1 MPQRTPFTLDRV
13 VRLVITLA
21 IIFGM
26 IWLINI
32 LKDVLLP
39 FLVACI
45 IAYMFEPF
53 VQHNRRLLKL
63 KGRVSAVFITLF
75 EALFFLGIIL
85 YFLVPMIGSE
95 LKEMSAIM
103 KTYAS
108 SKMSVK
114 FLPDE
119 VQHLLRESFDFHRLG
134 EMFAQ
139 QDWMPIITDT
149 LRATWEVLTSGWS
162 VILGIVS
169 WLIVILYVVFI
180 MIDYEKLER
189 GFKSLVPRKMQPLV
203 GSISRDIVN
212 NMNRYFRGQALI
224 ALLVGILF
232 AIGFAMVGL
241 PMAILLGLFIGLLN
255 LVPYL
260 QIISIVPTAVLCL
273 VYAVG
278 GGGDFWTL
286 FGECILVYF
295 VVQAIQDLFLTP
307 KIMGRAM
314 GLNPAIILLSLSI
327 WGTLLGFIGLII
339 ALPLT
344 TLLISYYRHY
354 IVEGMDN
361 RDDGLPGAT
370 ENELKAFDS
379 VVEGRP

>member
-53 VQHNRRLLKL
+53 VQHNRHLLKL
-63 KGRVSAVFITLF
+63 KGRASAVFITLF
-75 EALFFLGIIL
+75 EALFFLSIIL

-149 LRATWEVLTSGWS
+149 LRATWELLTSGWS

-232 AIGFAMVGL
+232 AVGFAMVGL
-241 PMAILLGLFIGLLN
+241 PMSILLGLFIGLLN

-307 KIMGRAM
+307 KIMGKAM

-327 WGTLLGFIGLII
+327 WGCLLGFMGLII

-344 TLLISYYRHY
+344 TLLLSYYNMY
-354 IVEGMDN
+354 
-361 RDDGLPGAT
+361 
-370 ENELKAFDS
+370 
-379 VVEGRP
+379 VVERGE

>member
-63 KGRVSAVFITLF
+63 KGRASAVFITLF

-232 AIGFAMVGL
+232 AIGFALVGL

-361 RDDGLPGAT
+361 REGGLPGAT
-370 ENELKAFDS
+370 ENELKAFDA

>member
-63 KGRVSAVFITLF
+63 KGRASAVFITLF

-232 AIGFAMVGL
+232 AIGFALVGL

-361 RDDGLPGAT
+361 REGGLPGAT

-379 VVEGRP
+379 MVQGRP

>member
-232 AIGFAMVGL
+232 AIGFAIVGL

-379 VVEGRP
+379 VVQGRP

>member
-53 VQHNRRLLKL
+53 VQHNRHLLKL
-63 KGRVSAVFITLF
+63 KGRASAVFITLF
-75 EALFFLGIIL
+75 EALFFLSIIL

-149 LRATWEVLTSGWS
+149 LRATWELLTSGWS

-232 AIGFAMVGL
+232 AVGFAMVGL
-241 PMAILLGLFIGLLN
+241 PMSILLGLFIGLLN

-278 GGGDFWTL
+278 GGSDFWTL

-361 RDDGLPGAT
+361 RDVGLQGAT
-370 ENELKAFDS
+370 RGDLEAFDS
-379 VVEGRP
+379 MVDGR

>member
-53 VQHNRRLLKL
+53 VQHNRHLLKL
-63 KGRVSAVFITLF
+63 KGRASAVFITLF
-75 EALFFLGIIL
+75 EALFFLSIIL

-149 LRATWEVLTSGWS
+149 LRATWELLTSGWS

-232 AIGFAMVGL
+232 AVGFAMVGL
-241 PMAILLGLFIGLLN
+241 PMSILLGLFIGLLN

-354 IVEGMDN
+354 IVEGTDN
-361 RDDGLPGAT
+361 RDVGLQGAT
-370 ENELKAFDS
+370 RGDLEAFDS
-379 VVEGRP
+379 MVDGR

>member
-53 VQHNRRLLKL
+53 VLHNRHLLKL
-63 KGRVSAVFITLF
+63 KGRASAVFITLF
-75 EALFFLGIIL
+75 EALFFLSIIL

-149 LRATWEVLTSGWS
+149 LRATWELLTSGWS

-232 AIGFAMVGL
+232 AVGFAMVGL
-241 PMAILLGLFIGLLN
+241 PMSILLGLFIGLLN

-361 RDDGLPGAT
+361 RDVGLQGAT
-370 ENELKAFDS
+370 RGDLEAFDS
-379 VVEGRP
+379 MVDGR

>member
-53 VQHNRRLLKL
+53 VQHNRHLLKL
-63 KGRVSAVFITLF
+63 KGRASAVFITLF
-75 EALFFLGIIL
+75 EALFFLSIIL

-149 LRATWEVLTSGWS
+149 LRATWELLTSGWS
-162 VILGIVS
+162 VIRGIVS

-232 AIGFAMVGL
+232 AVGFAMVGL
-241 PMAILLGLFIGLLN
+241 PMSILLGLFIGLLN

-361 RDDGLPGAT
+361 RDVGLQGAT
-370 ENELKAFDS
+370 RGDLEAFDS
-379 VVEGRP
+379 MVDGR

>member
-1 MPQRTPFTLDRV
+1 MLQRTPFTLDRV
-13 VRLVITLA
+13 VRLIITLA
-21 IIFGM
+21 VIFGM

-53 VQHNRRLLKL
+53 VQHNRRLLRL

-75 EALFFLGIIL
+75 EVLFFLSIIL

-95 LKEMSAIM
+95 LKDMSAIM

-108 SKMSVK
+108 SKISVK

-119 VQHLLRESFDFHRLG
+119 VQHLLRESFDFHRIG
-134 EMFAQ
+134 DMFAQ
-139 QDWMPIITDT
+139 QDWMPVVTDT

-189 GFKSLVPRKMQPLV
+189 GFKSMIPKKMQPLAS
-203 GSISRDIVN
+203 SITHDIVN

-224 ALLVGILF
+224 AFLVGIMF
-232 AIGFAMVGL
+232 AIGFAIVGL
-241 PMAILLGLFIGLLN
+241 PMAIMLGLFIGLLN

-286 FGECILVYF
+286 FGECVLVYF

-307 KIMGRAM
+307 KIMGKAM
-314 GLNPAIILLSLSI
+314 GLNPAIILLSLSV

-344 TLLISYYRHY
+344 TLLISYYRHF
-354 IVEGMDN
+354 IVEGIDN
-361 RDDGLPGAT
+361 RDDGLQGAT
-370 ENELKAFDS
+370 RGDLDAFDS
-379 VVEGRP
+379 MVDGR

>member
-53 VQHNRRLLKL
+53 VQHNRHLLKL
-63 KGRVSAVFITLF
+63 KGRASAVFITLF
-75 EALFFLGIIL
+75 EALFFLSIIL

-149 LRATWEVLTSGWS
+149 LRATWELLTSGWS

-232 AIGFAMVGL
+232 AVGFAMVGL
-241 PMAILLGLFIGLLN
+241 PMSILLGLFIGLLN

-361 RDDGLPGAT
+361 RDVGLQGAT
-370 ENELKAFDS
+370 RGDLEAFDS
-379 VVEGRP
+379 MVDGR